1 VSFNI
6 RHLKG
11 RQALSLESAVK
22 GCVRNG
28 DERCK
33 EFIYKSC
40 YGYVRAITLR
50 YVKNEYDAEELTNE
64 SFVRAFNKMVMFS
77 SVDSGERFEKAFR
90 SWLAR
95 IAVNISIDFLRA
107 QKQLVA
113 LDDVNEGELEPQHVD
128 VSGNLHV
135 EDIMKL
141 LAQLPEIQ
149 RAIFNLYEVEGYS
162 HEEVS
167 ALLSIPE
174 STSRTYLTRAKKK
187 LRKLYLAS
195 INITAGFE

>member
-1 VSFNI
+1 M
-6 RHLKG
+6 
-11 RQALSLESAVK
+11 
-22 GCVRNG
+22 
-28 DERCK
+28 
-33 EFIYKSC
+33 
-40 YGYVRAITLR
+40 R

-64 SFVRAFNKMVMFS
+64 SFMRAFSKVGTFNS
-77 SVDSGERFEKAFR
+77 GDTGERFEKSFR
-90 SWLAR
+90 AWLAR

-107 QKQLVA
+107 QKQFVA
-113 LDDVNEGELEPQHVD
+113 LDDISESEIQQQSVE
-128 VSGNLHV
+128 VSGDLHV
-135 EDIMKL
+135 ADIMKL

-167 ALLSIPE
+167 VLLAIPE

-195 INITAGFE
+195 TNITAGF

>member
-1 VSFNI
+1 M
-6 RHLKG
+6 
-11 RQALSLESAVK
+11 
-22 GCVRNG
+22 
-28 DERCK
+28 
-33 EFIYKSC
+33 
-40 YGYVRAITLR
+40 R

-64 SFVRAFNKMVMFS
+64 SFMRAFGKVGTFNS
-77 SVDSGERFEKAFR
+77 GDTGERYEKSFR
-90 SWLAR
+90 AWLAR

-107 QKQLVA
+107 QKQFVA
-113 LDDVNEGELEPQHVD
+113 LDDISESEIQQQSVE
-128 VSGNLHV
+128 VSGDLHV
-135 EDIMKL
+135 ADIMKL

-167 ALLSIPE
+167 VLLAIPE

-195 INITAGFE
+195 TNITAGF